1 MTVRTSYFTALANED
16 VEPADDDR
24 VFAVVQYTQDWI
36 DDLVDRN
43 IRALAP
49 PEKLLNAYKNVEE
62 AAERDGNA
70 NPSEIAWNSVSFEE
84 RYLRHLQNGA
94 SDVVDVVAQEAAQT
108 TVWLVCWEK
117 DDQFC
122 HRRLLAD
129 HIHANLDVT
138 STPTA
143 SSGIGRTCPHCQT
156 DSICS
161 VREFESVFRV
171 ARSEPDARRVL
182 ESDADHICSNCFA
195 GFGASEGSE

>member
-1 MTVRTSYFTALANED
+1 MTVRTSYFSALANED
-16 VEPADDDR
+16 VEPADEDR
-24 VFAVVQYTQDWI
+24 VYAVVQYTQDWI

-49 PEKLLNAYKNVEE
+49 PERLLNAYKKIEE
-62 AAERDGNA
+62 AADQDGYS
-70 NPSEIAWNSVSFEE
+70 NPSKIAWESVNFED
-84 RYLRHLQNGA
+84 RYSKHLRNGA

-117 DDQFC
+117 DDRFC

-129 HIHANLDVT
+129 HIDENLEVT
-138 STPTA
+138 STP
-143 SSGIGRTCPHCQT
+143 SSSWGISRTCPHCET

-161 VREFESVFRV
+161 VREFKAVYRL
-171 ARSEPDARRVL
+171 ARRELDVQRVL

-195 GFGASEGSE
+195 GFGSEGAE